1 MTITSDYIN
10 LVLLIYISN
19 NLLLASIRTIPF
31 VQQTKVMI
39 TYADLIKLINKIN
52 NILKYQR
59 FVSEIK

>member
-31 VQQTKVMI
+31 VQQMKVMI
-39 TYADLIKLINKIN
+39 TYADSIKLINKIN

-59 FVSEIK
+59 FLSEIK